1 MNRFDRPQDPG
12 LQPERTFLA
21 WTRTVCSMA
30 VLGLLALRS
39 IAALGPVAIVL
50 TLGPTAVLG
59 LLLGLTRVREQR
71 LAGALDTTEG
81 RLYRPDGA
89 VMLTVVGVAAV
100 GIVSGA
106 VAVLR

>member
-1 MNRFDRPQDPG
+1 MHRFHRPQDPG
-12 LQPERTFLA
+12 LHPERTFLA

-59 LLLGLTRVREQR
+59 VLLGLTRVREQR
-71 LAGALDTTEG
+71 LAGALEATE
-81 RLYRPDGA
+81 RRHHRPEGA

-100 GIVSGA
+100 GIVSCA
-106 VAVLR
+106 VAVLC